1 MQKNHAILAGIICFI
16 AMMAGVMYGVKNGN
30 AAIAVVSMLAC
41 GVLLWHIKRSVSPII
56 EDEWTALVDQKA
68 ASLTLNATAI
78 LFAVIGIV
86 LMTASG
92 PGQDYD
98 QAAFAIAAFLV
109 TLAVV
114 YIATTLWY
122 SHTLRGTG
130 P

>member
-1 MQKNHAILAGIICFI
+1 MQKNHATLAGIICFI
-16 AMMAGVMYGVKNGN
+16 VTMAGVMYGVKIGN
-30 AAIAVVSMLAC
+30 SAIAVVSMLAC

-56 EDEWTALVDQKA
+56 EDEWTALVEQKA

>member
-1 MQKNHAILAGIICFI
+1 MQKNHATLAGIVCFI
-16 AMMAGVMYGVKNGN
+16 VTMAGVMYGVKIGN
-30 AAIAVVSMLAC
+30 SAIAVVSMLAG
-41 GVLLWHIKRSVSPII
+41 GVLLWHIKRSGSPII
-56 EDEWTALVDQKA
+56 EDEWTALVEQKA

-92 PGQDYD
+92 PGQNYD

>member
-1 MQKNHAILAGIICFI
+1 MQKNHATLAGIVCFI
-16 AMMAGVMYGVKNGN
+16 VTMAGVMYGVKIGN
-30 AAIAVVSMLAC
+30 SAIAVVSMLAG

-56 EDEWTALVDQKA
+56 EDEWTALVEQKA

-92 PGQDYD
+92 PGQNYD

>member
-16 AMMAGVMYGVKNGN
+16 ATMAGVMYGVKNGN

-41 GVLLWHIKRSVSPII
+41 TVLLWHITRSVSPVI
-56 EDEWTALVDQKA
+56 EDEWTVLVEQKA
-68 ASLTLNATAI
+68 AYLTLNATAI

-86 LMTASG
+86 LMTVSG

>member
-1 MQKNHAILAGIICFI
+1 MQKNHATLAGIICFI
-16 AMMAGVMYGVKNGN
+16 VTMAGVMYGVKIGN
-30 AAIAVVSMLAC
+30 AAIAVVSMLVC
-41 GVLLWHIKRSVSPII
+41 GVLLWHIKRSVSPVI
-56 EDEWTALVDQKA
+56 EDEWTALVEQKA

-78 LFAVIGIV
+78 LFAIIGIV